1 MCVTLS
7 VSVPGMS
14 DPVEI
19 MTVSGDVL
27 LVRPRQG
34 VWVDDTWLGVGTVR
48 DSGMIHYAIV
58 DFPPGED
65 GEPVCIVDFPY
76 EGYEDSDHYM
86 DMLAEAGT
94 VVMGAIGRRL
104 SAGET
109 ASDGFP
115 RQRGR

>member
-1 MCVTLS
+1 
-7 VSVPGMS
+7 MS

-65 GEPVCIVDFPY
+65 GEQQTSQNPDQHAGNLVRTPPKRTQKIGARLQSALRIPLAFP
-76 EGYEDSDHYM
+76 GGVGQH
-86 DMLAEAGT
+86 A
-94 VVMGAIGRRL
+94 AIRIQTIRL
-104 SAGET
+104 
-109 ASDGFP
+109 
-115 RQRGR
+115 